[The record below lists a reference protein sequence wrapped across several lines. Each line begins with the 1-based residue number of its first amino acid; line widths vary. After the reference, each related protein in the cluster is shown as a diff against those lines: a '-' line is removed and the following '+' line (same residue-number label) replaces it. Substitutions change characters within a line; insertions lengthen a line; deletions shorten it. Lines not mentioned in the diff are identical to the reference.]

1 MPDWLKTEEEQL
13 LRKAQAGNVDA
24 FGKLYERHMLGV
36 FRFLYARLGDR
47 ADAEDLTEEVFLK
60 AWQALA
66 RYEQRGLP
74 YSAFL
79 MRIARNQLTDHFR
92 KKAREAQPTDMDA
105 GHIAQ
110 AASGGSDPAAS
121 RQIEREQAFLFLQG
135 LREDYR
141 SVLTLRF
148 ISQLS
153 VEETAKAM
161 RKTSGAVRVL
171 QHRALRALRSLM
183 EEEHEKTLPDEES

>member
-1 MPDWLKTEEEQL
+1 MPDRLKTEEEQL
-13 LRKAQAGNVDA
+13 LRKAQAGNADA

-36 FRFLYARLGDR
+36 FRFLYSRLGNR

-79 MRIARNQLTDHFR
+79 MRIARNLLTDHYR
-92 KKAREAQPTDMDA
+92 KMKHEAHTTEMDSGQLAQTARP
-105 GHIAQ
+105 
-110 AASGGSDPAAS
+110 GSDPAARS
-121 RQIEREQAFLFLQG
+121 RLDGQPAFQVLQG
-135 LREDYR
+135 LREDYQI
-141 SVLTLRF
+141 VLTLRF

-153 VEETAKAM
+153 VDETAKVM
-161 RKTSGAVRVL
+161 RRTPGAVRVL
-171 QHRALRALRSLM
+171 QHRALRALRGMM
-183 EEEHEKTLPDEES
+183 EENDEETSKKE